1 MEIGFQ
7 TKEESNT
14 QQQKDFLKL
23 SKVERFIAFCVLVR
37 E

>member
-7 TKEESNT
+7 TKEESNR
-14 QQQKDFLKL
+14 QQHEEFLKL